1 MLNRF
6 EIRKPMPDIVQFWR
20 HLSSRRK
27 TQYIFLIFFMIFAS
41 LAEMLTI
48 GAVIPFLSV
57 LVDPQIIYEY
67 EIIQPLVLFLDV
79 SDPQQLI
86 YPIVVCFIIIVTIAG
101 FFRVSLL
108 YFSTKL
114 SFLTGVDISVGI
126 YNRTLNQDYLTHIN
140 RNSSQ
145 VTSAIVVKTNLVIGG
160 IVGPILNLIAS
171 SVTSIGI
178 LTILIYINPIISFCV
193 FIGFAS
199 TYTLISLF
207 LSRIVKRNSE
217 TISSQATLMVQHLQE
232 GLGGIKNIILNNSQ
246 IFFLARY
253 NKSVSLKQKAS
264 AQNTFSAYC
273 PKPILEVFGM
283 VLIAVFAYQ
292 LSLAD
297 NKIQSAI
304 PMLGLLTLASQRLLP
319 AIQQSYAA
327 YISVKSNKSVLKDI
341 IFFLDIKTPEHLKSS
356 SIGFEEEIL
365 VSDVS
370 FRYSE
375 KEPWILQNVN
385 FSLKKNTTTGF
396 FGTSGSGKSTLI
408 NIIMGLLDPSEGY
421 IAIDGETIT
430 DKNKQRW
437 FKCIA
442 HVPQDIFL
450 IDGTIENNIAY
461 GIPEDEI
468 DHLWLR
474 EVTKKANIL
483 NFIEASTDGFKTKVG
498 ESGLKISG
506 GQRQRLGIARAL
518 YKKCDIL
525 ILDEAT
531 SALDNE
537 TEQKIMHEIN
547 ALSGEMTILIVAHR
561 LSTLE
566 HCHELIDMSNW

>member
-1 MLNRF
+1 MS
-6 EIRKPMPDIVQFWR
+6 DIIQFWL

-57 LVDPQIIYEY
+57 LVDPQIIYEH
-67 EIIQPLVLFLDV
+67 EIIQPLILFLDV

-101 FFRVSLL
+101 FFRVSLI

-114 SFLTGVDISVGI
+114 SFLTGVDISVDI

-160 IVGPILNLIAS
+160 IVGPILNLIGS

-199 TYTLISLF
+199 VYILISLF

-232 GLGGIKNIILNNSQ
+232 GLGGIKNIILNNSHN
-246 IFFLARY
+246 FFLARY

-273 PKPILEVFGM
+273 PKPILEILGM
-283 VLIAVFAYQ
+283 VLIAVFAYR

-304 PMLGLLTLASQRLLP
+304 PILGLLTLAAQRLLP

-341 IFFLDIKTPEHLKSS
+341 IFFLNIKIPEHSKSS

-385 FSLKKNTTTGF
+385 FSLKKNTTIGF
-396 FGTSGSGKSTLI
+396 FGTTGSGKSTLI

-450 IDGTIENNIAY
+450 VDGTIESNIAY

-483 NFIEASTDGFKTKVG
+483 NFIEASKDGFKTKVG

-537 TEQKIMHEIN
+537 TERKIMHEIN
-547 ALSGEMTILIVAHR
+547 ALSSEMTILIVAHR

-566 HCHELIDMSNW
+566 NCHELIDMSNW

>member
-1 MLNRF
+1 
-6 EIRKPMPDIVQFWR
+6 
-20 HLSSRRK
+20 
-27 TQYIFLIFFMIFAS
+27 MIFAS

-57 LVDPQIIYEY
+57 LVDPQIIYEH

-101 FFRVSLL
+101 FFRVGLL

-114 SFLTGVDISVGI
+114 SFLTGVDISVDI

-199 TYTLISLF
+199 VYTLISLF

-246 IFFLARY
+246 NFFLARY

-292 LSLAD
+292 LSLVD

-341 IFFLDIKTPEHLKSS
+341 IFFLDIKIPEHLKSS

-396 FGTSGSGKSTLI
+396 FGTTGSGKSTLI

-430 DKNKQRW
+430 DKK
-437 FKCIA
+437 
-442 HVPQDIFL
+442 
-450 IDGTIENNIAY
+450 
-461 GIPEDEI
+461 
-468 DHLWLR
+468 
-474 EVTKKANIL
+474 
-483 NFIEASTDGFKTKVG
+483 
-498 ESGLKISG
+498 
-506 GQRQRLGIARAL
+506 
-518 YKKCDIL
+518 
-525 ILDEAT
+525 
-531 SALDNE
+531 
-537 TEQKIMHEIN
+537 
-547 ALSGEMTILIVAHR
+547 
-561 LSTLE
+561 
-566 HCHELIDMSNW
+566 

>member
-1 MLNRF
+1 
-6 EIRKPMPDIVQFWR
+6 MPDIVQFWR

-27 TQYIFLIFFMIFAS
+27 AQYIFLIFFMIFAS
-41 LAEMLTI
+41 FAEMLTI

-79 SDPQQLI
+79 SNPQQLI

-101 FFRVSLL
+101 FFRISLL

-114 SFLTGVDISVGI
+114 SFMTGVDISVDI

-145 VTSAIVVKTNLVIGG
+145 ATSAIVVKTNLVIGG

-193 FIGFAS
+193 FISFALV
-199 TYTLISLF
+199 YILINL
-207 LSRIVKRNSE
+207 LLAKMVNRNSK

-232 GLGGIKNIILNNSQ
+232 GLGGIKNIILNNNQ
-246 IFFLARY
+246 NFFLARY
-253 NKSVSLKQKAS
+253 EKSVALKQKAS

-283 VLIAVFAYQ
+283 VLIAVIAYQ
-292 LSLAD
+292 LSLAG

-304 PMLGLLTLASQRLLP
+304 PMLGLLTIAAQRLLP

-327 YISVKSNKSVLKDI
+327 YISVKSNKSVLEDI
-341 IFFLDIKTPEHLKSS
+341 IFFLDQKIPEHLESS

-365 VSDVS
+365 VSDLS

-385 FSLKKNTTTGF
+385 LSLKKNTTIGF
-396 FGTSGSGKSTLI
+396 FGTTGSGKSTLI

-430 DKNKQRW
+430 HKNKQCW

-450 IDGTIENNIAY
+450 VDGTIENNIAY

-468 DHLWLR
+468 DHHWLR
-474 EVTKKANIL
+474 MVAKKANIL
-483 NFIEASTDGFKTKVG
+483 NFIEASKDGFKTKVG
-498 ESGLKISG
+498 EGGLKISG
-506 GQRQRLGIARAL
+506 GQRQRLGIARGL
-518 YKKCDIL
+518 YKKCDLL

-537 TEQKIMHEIN
+537 TERKIMHEIN
-547 ALSGEMTILIVAHR
+547 ALSGEITILIVAHR

-566 HCHELIDMSNW
+566 NCHELIDVSNF